1 MFYRSK
7 RRNDLDI
14 TKSRLAVIWFKT
26 NEQQNSNFL
35 RIIIFLSFAENS
47 GRLPRVRLQQP
58 QEQRYPFL
66 TVRAVLSCVNV
77 WSFNV
82 RTYVDSFRPVVLV
95 TNHYSLPQ
103 TKAFF
108 GSKLNAPCLSAKRRR
123 NPRITPSSVQGFSQR
138 RLNLSTRQCH
148 CGKIYS
154 RAFR

>member
-66 TVRAVLSCVNV
+66 TVCAVFSCVQTKIWLLV
-77 WSFNV
+77 LGIFNV
-82 RTYVDSFRPVVLV
+82 RTDV
-95 TNHYSLPQ
+95 
-103 TKAFF
+103 
-108 GSKLNAPCLSAKRRR
+108 NACDCTRGLCGHRKRVCTESRLWEKNPIAAPRNRTCLSGV
-123 NPRITPSSVQGFSQR
+123 PVPH
-138 RLNLSTRQCH
+138 STN
-148 CGKIYS
+148 
-154 RAFR
+154 